1 MGACIQCEMLQMLTL
16 DVFESFVATRLAAVR
31 TLDAIFLTR
40 ELIRNA
46 QPQRPWT
53 RRLGLVTMHVMTL
66 LSTIC
71 RC

>member
-1 MGACIQCEMLQMLTL
+1 MGICVQCVILQMLTL

-46 QPQRPWT
+46 QPQRPWNL
-53 RRLGLVTMHVMTL
+53 RLGFVTMHVMTL
-66 LSTIC
+66 LSIC
-71 RC
+71 RY